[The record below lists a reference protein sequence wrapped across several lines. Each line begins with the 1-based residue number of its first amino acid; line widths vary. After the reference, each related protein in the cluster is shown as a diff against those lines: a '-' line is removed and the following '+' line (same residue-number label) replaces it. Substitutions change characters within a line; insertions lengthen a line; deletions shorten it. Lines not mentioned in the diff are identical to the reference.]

1 MQGCKKLFQRDKIF
15 LLCLSGIVFLA
26 LLFGLLQCHNIIRQ
40 DMELLRTFR
49 ELYGVEI
56 LGDLGFS
63 ASQMVYGMTEY
74 AITGVMKAVFAVVVI
89 AQFIK
94 WNVLE
99 GKQGKEFQNFLPVKS
114 SACVTYDYVCGIL
127 FLWVP
132 AVIMGMIVSIME
144 NQYKM
149 EEFFNMNMNFN
160 IGNIWSEVGREIIV
174 VSCIYSF
181 LVFAKKITRYIPGI
195 LLVLPI
201 CCYAVWFLGNGSS
214 VLWDWGFHNAGK
226 IWEYM
231 AFLALIPV
239 FVLSSYFCDRK
250 RDIAG
255 NGLFYFKSVHFLF
268 MLIIF
273 AELFG
278 IFDTSVVILVPF
290 GVAADIISLI
300 LAAAVTTGMHYLTWG
315 KKGKVTKPD
324 EGRKNNGRRM

>member
-40 DMELLRTFR
+40 DMELIQTFR
-49 ELYGVEI
+49 KLYGEEI
-56 LGDLGFS
+56 LGELGYS
-63 ASQMVYGMTEY
+63 ASQMVYWMTEH
-74 AITGVMKAVFAVVVI
+74 AITSVMKAVFAVVVI
-89 AQFIK
+89 VQFIK

-99 GKQGKEFQNFLPVKS
+99 GKRGKEFQNLLPVKS

-132 AVIMGMIVSIME
+132 AVIMGIIVSILA

-149 EEFFNMNMNFN
+149 EEFLNKNMNFN
-160 IGNIWSEVGREIIV
+160 IGNIWSEVGREMIV

-195 LLVLPI
+195 LLILPI
-201 CCYAVWFLGNGSS
+201 CCYAVWVLAAGNS

-226 IWEYM
+226 TWEYI

-239 FVLSSYFCDRK
+239 FVLLSYFCDRK

-268 MLIIF
+268 MLITF
-273 AELFG
+273 VELFG
-278 IFDTSVVILVPF
+278 IFDTSMVILIPF
-290 GVAADIISLI
+290 GGTANIVSLI
-300 LAAAVTTGMHYLTWG
+300 LAAAVTAGIHYLTWG
-315 KKGKVTKPD
+315 
-324 EGRKNNGRRM
+324 RRAR